1 MKTEASRVFSDISK
15 EVQTLTKRLISA
27 ELEELTT
34 RIETT
39 LRPGVTPTMEDMF
52 QALLKD
58 PIWLTIVTHIQKTVE
73 ESCDALRSEVTDSL
87 IELQEDVCIQIL
99 SENADSRRCDT
110 SSKPSQLR
118 HANEKGRGRNTHVRS
133 KKTDGSK
140 HSPKHR
146 CSTPTPSSSTPG
158 FSEPRMDET
167 WYARNRGRR
176 IKVFWPKDRQWYHG
190 RIAEYIPE
198 KKRCAVNYDDGDREE
213 LDLSKERFMFVS
225 PNASKSHSR
234 VTLPAADVSRLARKN
249 SRPWQ
254 ENPEDGLVT
263 YPNKKRKLSSKTE
276 SNEVG
281 SNLKLSDLTQK
292 SRKMT
297 TRPKDRAK
305 SSKLTRK
312 NSKQLKK
319 PKQVLV
325 QQAIPNKKSSQ
336 PISSALESPQSKEIK
351 EDNKEKS
358 KVVKHEQNMQ
368 VEVSIALPKVKK
380 EEITSTPVRT
390 SPLPVE
396 EVKDEVARTVTK
408 VLTAKAEQASAPQP
422 PANSLNFIDWIRIE
436 GPEKAV
442 DSRVAA
448 FIGNSWKDGIV
459 ASLDSFTMSDPNQE
473 ISVLL
478 DLEGDETIHK
488 LLVSLVRIQ
497 PPASCPNILVGG
509 SCQAK
514 DIDEWFDGQV
524 EEIRQGVKEPVVK
537 VMFVIPDDQ
546 RVYQWFKSSLIRMLP
561 LPTST

>member
-1 MKTEASRVFSDISK
+1 
-15 EVQTLTKRLISA
+15 
-27 ELEELTT
+27 
-34 RIETT
+34 
-39 LRPGVTPTMEDMF
+39 MF

-73 ESCDALRSEVTDSL
+73 ESCDALKSEVTDSL

-99 SENADSRRCDT
+99 SENADSRRSET
-110 SSKPSQLR
+110 SNKTPQFR
-118 HANEKGRGRNTHVRS
+118 HVNEKGRGRNTHIRS
-133 KKTDGSK
+133 KRGEKKEGSK

-158 FSEPRMDET
+158 YSDSRMDET
-167 WYARNRGRR
+167 WYTRHRGRR

-190 RIAEYIPE
+190 RIAEYIAE

-225 PNASKSHSR
+225 PNVVKSHSR
-234 VTLPAADVSRLARKN
+234 VAMIASEVHKPGRKS

-254 ENPEDGLVT
+254 ENPEDGLVL
-263 YPNKKRKLSSKTE
+263 YPNKKRKFSSKTE

-281 SNLKLSDLTQK
+281 NLKLSDLTLK
-292 SRKMT
+292 SRKT
-297 TRPKDRAK
+297 TARPKDRTK
-305 SSKLTRK
+305 TSKLNRK
-312 NSKQLKK
+312 NSKHLKK
-319 PKQVLV
+319 PKQGL
-325 QQAIPNKKSSQ
+325 IPQSIPIKKSSQ
-336 PISSALESPQSKEIK
+336 PIINASQNLQSKTGK
-351 EDNKEKS
+351 DDSKEKT
-358 KVVKHEQNMQ
+358 KELKHGQNTQ
-368 VEVSIALPKVKK
+368 VEVSIVPEVKK
-380 EEITSTPVRT
+380 MKLAS
-390 SPLPVE
+390 SPEMTVPSPVE
-396 EVKDEVARTVTK
+396 EVKDGVIRPVTQALTV
-408 VLTAKAEQASAPQP
+408 KAEQASTLQP
-422 PANSLNFIDWIRIE
+422 PSNSLNFIDWIRTE
-436 GPEKAV
+436 GQDTAV

-448 FIGNSWKDGIV
+448 FIGNTWKDGII
-459 ASLDSFTMSDPNQE
+459 ASLDSFTLSDPNQE

-488 LLVSLVRIQ
+488 LHISHVRIQ
-497 PPASCPNILVGG
+497 PPASCPNIRVGG

-561 LPTST
+561 LPIST